1 MISALEGTTVY
12 RTPVSPTPSPAL
24 WVTTALQ
31 ALSMTPSTSV
41 PRAPTIHCPPRA
53 ALRPVSCVTQ
63 APTALGMDLV
73 PQQETVAKAG
83 SVLEGPQSPNHW
95 CLVSF
100 CPLLMTRSKSHIYY

>member
-1 MISALEGTTVY
+1 MISALVGTTVY
-12 RTPVSPTPSPAL
+12 RTPVTPTPSLAL
-24 WVTTALQ
+24 LVTTAPQ

-41 PRAPTIHCPPRA
+41 PLAPTTHCPPRA
-53 ALRPVSCVTQ
+53 APRPVSCVTQ

-100 CPLLMTRSKSHIYY
+100 CPYDKE